1 MLYILTESEIRRL
14 FARKMKPSEA
24 MQFTNWALIAYTG
37 AYIESQTGRR
47 CKADVFDAIGEGACM
62 HASLGDY
69 LADEISSRIVEDKF
83 EDPDR

>member
-1 MLYILTESEIRRL
+1 
-14 FARKMKPSEA
+14 
-24 MQFTNWALIAYTG
+24 
-37 AYIESQTGRR
+37 
-47 CKADVFDAIGEGACM
+47 VFDAIGEGACM